1 MLHMLHAKETG
12 CKMIVVDPRFTRTA
26 AKADEYV
33 RIRSGTDIA
42 VPVRPA
48 APHLQERLGRQ
59 EVHRRPRLRHGQ
71 GARGG
76 DGQVDARQGRGSLRR
91 RRGAVLKVAE
101 MMAKNR
107 PSTIVWCM
115 GQTQHTI
122 GNAIVRASCILQ
134 LALGNIGV
142 SRRRRQHLPRPRQRA
157 GRDRRRPE
165 PRFAARL
172 LRPRR
177 RLVEALR
184 QGLGRRL
191 RVDQEAVRARA

>member
-1 MLHMLHAKETG
+1 MLHHIFKNGWEDKKYINDRVYGMDK
-12 CKMIVVDPRFTRTA
+12 
-26 AKADEYV
+26 V
-33 RIRSGTDIA
+33 RED
-42 VPVRPA
+42 
-48 APHLQERLGRQ
+48 
-59 EVHRRPRLRHGQ
+59 VH
-71 GARGG
+71 
-76 DGQVDARQGRGSLRR
+76 GQVDARQGRGGLRR
-91 RRGAVLKVAE
+91 ARSRRCYKVAE

-107 PSTIVWCM
+107 PGTIVWCM

-172 LRPRR
+172 LRP
-177 RLVEALR
+177 
-184 QGLGRRL
+184 GRRA
-191 RVDQEAVRARA
+191 RGSTSPTVWGVDYEWIKKQYAPRR